1 MAKKAKTAKKA
12 SKPKDR
18 KKAALSAWEVRRAIY
33 GDNGISDE
41 VMKERAK
48 AKRARDK
55 AEKAKAATKK
65 KRPAAKRARR

>member
-18 KKAALSAWEVRRAIY
+18 KKAALSAWAVRRELY
-33 GDNGISDE
+33 GDNGISPE

-48 AKRARDK
+48 AKK
-55 AEKAKAATKK
+55 KAAK

>member
-1 MAKKAKTAKKA
+1 MAKKTKTAKKA

-18 KKAALSAWEVRRAIY
+18 KKAALSAWAVRRELY
-33 GDNGISDE
+33 GDNGISPE

-48 AKRARDK
+48 AKK
-55 AEKAKAATKK
+55 KAAK

>member
-18 KKAALSAWEVRRAIY
+18 KKAALSAWAVRRELY
-33 GDNGISDE
+33 GDNGISPE

-48 AKRARDK
+48 AAK
-55 AEKAKAATKK
+55 KAAK

>member
-18 KKAALSAWEVRRAIY
+18 KKAALSAWAVRRELY
-33 GDNGISDE
+33 GDNGISPE

-48 AKRARDK
+48 AKK
-55 AEKAKAATKK
+55 KAAK
-65 KRPAAKRARR
+65 KRPAARKARR

>member
-1 MAKKAKTAKKA
+1 MAKKAKSAKKA

-18 KKAALSAWEVRRAIY
+18 VKAAHSAWEVRRELY
-33 GDNGISDE
+33 GENGISPE

-48 AKRARDK
+48 AKK
-55 AEKAKAATKK
+55 KAAK

>member
-1 MAKKAKTAKKA
+1 MAKKTKTAKRA

-18 KKAALSAWEVRRAIY
+18 KKAALSAWAVRRELY
-33 GDNGISDE
+33 GDNGISPE

-48 AKRARDK
+48 AKK
-55 AEKAKAATKK
+55 KAAK